1 MEKTSKTFIEPGSFD
16 FTLVALS
23 TLEDRLSK
31 LERKVKRLRVKNSLY
46 FGVSMLTAYCV
57 YVTILQELK
66 EKEKK
71 EQTE

>member
-1 MEKTSKTFIEPGSFD
+1 MEKNSKAFIEPGSFD
-16 FTLVALS
+16 FTLVALA

-46 FGVSMLTAYCV
+46 FGLSTLLAYCV
-57 YVTILQELK
+57 YATISEELK

-71 EQTE
+71 EQTK